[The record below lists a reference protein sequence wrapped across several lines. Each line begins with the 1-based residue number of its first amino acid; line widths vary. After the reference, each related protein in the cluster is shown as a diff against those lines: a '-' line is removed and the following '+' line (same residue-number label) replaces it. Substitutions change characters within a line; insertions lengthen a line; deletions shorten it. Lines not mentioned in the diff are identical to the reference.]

1 MEPIDH
7 KFRPRFAWDSVGE
20 QLNGRLCMVGF
31 AIGVLTEAIT
41 GKGIIA
47 QISSIFG

>member
-7 KFRPRFAWDSVGE
+7 KFRPTFAWDSTAE
-20 QLNGRLCMVGF
+20 LLNGRVCMVGF
-31 AIGVLTEAIT
+31 AIGVLTELLT

-47 QISSIFG
+47 QVMSIFS